1 MNLRIPVLLIPLLL
15 IAWLAQMRLCANM
28 EGPDYAR
35 ERTLTRYGGLG
46 CLLAAF
52 GMTALKFF

>member
-28 EGPDYAR
+28 EGSDYAR
-35 ERTLTRYGGLG
+35 ERALTRYGGWG
-46 CLLAAF
+46 CLLAAL
-52 GMTALKFF
+52 GMTVLKFF